1 MTMLQPYMPVI
12 TLIGELTI
20 LVILSILVL
29 GCILLILTLYAIRS
43 GNILFPKFMRAGLL
57 FLEGMMRSMFRLF
70 GFEDSDFF
78 RIIVT
83 LQNTLNRKAFM
94 SIPVTERVVFMP
106 HCLRSNACPA
116 HLHDEGLKCRECGLC
131 KVGEGKRLLE
141 LLGYRVFII
150 PGSSFIKRMIKRY
163 RPRAIIGIGCLLEVK
178 EGIEMSGQYNI
189 IAMGVVNTSD
199 GCVETSADWD
209 QVFRTAIL
217 GIAPDKIPEELK
229 KYIE

>member
-163 RPRAIIGIGCLLEVK
+163 RPRAII
-178 EGIEMSGQYNI
+178 
-189 IAMGVVNTSD
+189 
-199 GCVETSADWD
+199 
-209 QVFRTAIL
+209 
-217 GIAPDKIPEELK
+217 
-229 KYIE
+229 

>member
-1 MTMLQPYMPVI
+1 MTILTPDLPVI

-20 LVILSILVL
+20 LIFLSILIL
-29 GCILLILTLYAIRS
+29 GFILLILTVYAIRS
-43 GNILFPKFMRAGLL
+43 GNILFPRFMRAGLL
-57 FLEGMMRSMFRLF
+57 FLEGMMRGLFRLF
-70 GFEDSDFF
+70 GFEDSDFL

-94 SIPVTERVVFMP
+94 VIPVSERAVFFP
-106 HCLRSNACPA
+106 QCLRSNACPA

-131 KVGEGKRLLE
+131 RVGEGKRLLE
-141 LLGYRVFII
+141 LLGYRVFIV

-163 RPRAIIGIGCLLEVK
+163 RPRGIIGVGCLLEVK

-189 IAMGVVNTSD
+189 IAMGVVNSTD

-209 QVFRTAIL
+209 QVFKTAIL
-217 GIAPDKIPEELK
+217 GISPEKIPKELK